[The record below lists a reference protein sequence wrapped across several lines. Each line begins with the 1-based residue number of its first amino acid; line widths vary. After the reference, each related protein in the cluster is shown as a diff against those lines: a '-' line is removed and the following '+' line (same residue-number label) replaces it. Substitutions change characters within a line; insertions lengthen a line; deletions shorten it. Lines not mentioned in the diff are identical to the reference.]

1 MKNLLEKIKEKTLK
15 IEGFSINED
24 IDIINNS
31 NNESEI
37 QQQLNN
43 ILYKLYLINLKD
55 DILSFQNYFLTYEL
69 TSDKNIWTWIE
80 SSLSLLVRINK
91 EKEDI
96 ENLER
101 CLNKIKSAFN
111 IGKNEMIIEVNT
123 NARKRRQNG
132 FLLKNDKISEAI
144 SEADNELEKEYR
156 LSHIKELFFIDA
168 IGNGDTITKEF
179 IDSEI
184 ANNIHFFSSLNK

>member
-1 MKNLLEKIKEKTLK
+1 MKDLLEKIKEKTLK

-132 FLLKNDKISEAI
+132 FLLKNDKISGSYI
-144 SEADNELEKEYR
+144 
-156 LSHIKELFFIDA
+156 
-168 IGNGDTITKEF
+168 
-179 IDSEI
+179 
-184 ANNIHFFSSLNK
+184 